1 MMALAGVKSYVSP
14 DEVILTMRE
23 VGEKLSTDYKETSRG
38 GLAQTR
44 DGKHVEKLFEAEVAK
59 FFGESD

>member
-1 MMALAGVKSYVSP
+1 
-14 DEVILTMRE
+14 MRE

>member
-1 MMALAGVKSYVSP
+1 FVSP

-23 VGEKLSTDYKETSRG
+23 VGEKLSSDYKETARG

-44 DGKHVEKLFEAEVAK
+44 DGKHVEKLFEAEVRR
-59 FFGESD
+59 FFGGADADGEG